1 MDTIPAPAGTRAG
14 PTGGP
19 PHDRPHDRPHD
30 PPDGPFADAVRARL
44 DRAGATGWRV
54 ETGGFWCRV
63 NPPRHRH
70 RVQGWKLHLS
80 ATPLSAPEVLD
91 RAARVLIGHGC
102 AFKFAATVDGVREL
116 VSRHAP
122 RGGGGKFLTAYPE
135 GDEVRL
141 RDLAAEL
148 HAATEGL
155 PGPGILSDRPYRPGS
170 LVHYRYG
177 AFTGVPVLG
186 NDGTYEAALLAPDGT
201 LAPDPREA
209 WYAPPAWAPR
219 DPFAAEDA
227 PGVRRP
233 RPGAVLLDGRYE
245 VRRVVRH
252 SFQGG
257 VYRAVDRTTGAA
269 VVVKQGRAHAAA
281 DLTGRDARDARR
293 HEARMMELLA
303 PTGVTARPLGL
314 FEQQGDV
321 FLVQEA
327 VPGTTLRRWAA
338 DNSRPGEDSW
348 GPGTGAA
355 VRLARDLSSAVAA
368 VHAEGLVLRDLTP
381 SNVMVT
387 PEGRARLIDL
397 ELAARPGEAVVR
409 SGTPGYLAPEL
420 RRAPAFGPAP
430 GPAADLYGLGAT
442 LFCLATGLDP
452 VLPADEP
459 EVRPV
464 RERIGE
470 WLELLAPDNAAA
482 RALGPLVL
490 ALLDDD
496 PARRPDPASVRARL
510 DAAPGAAADAARADG
525 ARAHPVRAGAPR
537 AHPVR
542 AAAPRAHAVR
552 AGGPTAQAARDDAGP
567 PPAVRDDAAA
577 HGGFGEDELKRAV
590 TDALEHLLATMDPE
604 DPDRLW
610 PTGPFAGRADPFT
623 VQHGAAGVLGVLVRA
638 ATATGTG
645 TGTAAGQDPALRAA
659 VAAAAG
665 WIGRHVHREPR
676 ALPGLYFGRS
686 GTAWALLEA
695 GRLLGDRTT
704 QALAREL
711 ALRVPVR
718 SPNPDVCHGTSGAG
732 LTQLRFWEATGDERF
747 LDRAREA
754 ADTVAGAARE
764 RDGGARW
771 TVPAGFDSA
780 LAGVSHYGFAH
791 GVAGCGAFLL
801 AAGRSTGEERYLRLA
816 GAAARTLAGAVR
828 SEGGAAYW
836 PADDTRAAHRT
847 HWCSGS
853 SGIGTFLLRAGVAN
867 GDDALLSLARRAAE
881 ASYRTRRHAS
891 PAQCHG
897 LAGDGDF
904 LLDLADATG
913 EESHRE
919 RARELAAFTRARHA
933 LRDGRAVAP
942 DETGA
947 AVVADYGTGL
957 SGVLAFLLRLRYGG
971 PRLWLPDAA
980 L

>member
-1 MDTIPAPAGTRAG
+1 MDTIPAGTND
-14 PTGGP
+14 GP
-19 PHDRPHDRPHD
+19 PADAL
-30 PPDGPFADAVRARL
+30 DGPLADAVRARL
-44 DRAGATGWRV
+44 NRAGATGWRV

-63 NPPRHRH
+63 SPPRHRH

-80 ATPLSAPEVLD
+80 ATPLSAPEVLG

-122 RGGGGKFLTAYPE
+122 RGGGGKFLTVYPE
-135 GDEVRL
+135 GDEARL
-141 RDLAAEL
+141 RGLAAEL

-219 DPFAAEDA
+219 DPFAAGDGA
-227 PGVRRP
+227 GVRRP
-233 RPGAVLLDGRYE
+233 RAGAVLLDGRYE
-245 VRRVVRH
+245 VRNVVRH

-257 VYRAVDRTTGAA
+257 VYRAVDRTSGAD
-269 VVVKQGRAHAAA
+269 VIVKQGRAHAAA

-303 PTGVTARPLGL
+303 HTGVTARPLGL
-314 FEQQGDV
+314 FEQQGDL

-338 DNSRPGEDSW
+338 DNARPDRGCW
-348 GPGTGAA
+348 GPDAGSA
-355 VRLARDLSSAVAA
+355 VRLARDLTAAVAS
-368 VHAEGLVLRDLTP
+368 VHAAGLVLRDLTP

-387 PEGRARLIDL
+387 PEGSARLIDL
-397 ELAARPGEAVVR
+397 ELAARPGDPVVG

-420 RRAPAFGPAP
+420 RGAPAFGPAP

-459 EVRPV
+459 ELRPV
-464 RERIGE
+464 RERIGG
-470 WLELLAPDNAAA
+470 WLELLAPGNAAA
-482 RALGPLVL
+482 RALGPLLL
-490 ALLDDD
+490 ALLDDA
-496 PARRPDPASVRARL
+496 PARRPDPDAVRARL
-510 DAAPGAAADAARADG
+510 DAVRARLDALRARGVPAKG
-525 ARAHPVRAGAPR
+525 ERAGAEPADTAR
-537 AHPVR
+537 AEEGR
-542 AAAPRAHAVR
+542 ADTAAAP
-552 AGGPTAQAARDDAGP
+552 
-567 PPAVRDDAAA
+567 
-577 HGGFGEDELKRAV
+577 GGFGEDELKRAV
-590 TDALEHLLATMDPE
+590 TDALEHLLATMDPANA
-604 DPDRLW
+604 DRLW

-638 ATATGTG
+638 ATATAAGTG
-645 TGTAAGQDPALRAA
+645 AGTHTGTAAVDPALREA
-659 VAAAAG
+659 VATTAG

-695 GRLLGDRTT
+695 GRLLGDPATE
-704 QALAREL
+704 ALALEL
-711 ALRVPVR
+711 ALRVPVV

-747 LDRAREA
+747 LARAREA
-754 ADTVAGAARE
+754 ADAVAAAAGE
-764 RDGGARW
+764 VDGGVRW
-771 TVPAGFDSA
+771 TVPADFDSA

-791 GVAGCGAFLL
+791 GVAGCGTFLL

-828 SEGGAAYW
+828 VEGGAAYW

-867 GDDALLSLARRAAE
+867 GDGTLLSLARRAAE

-919 RARELAAFTRARHA
+919 RARELAAFLRARHA

-957 SGVLAFLLRLRYGG
+957 SGVLAFLLRLRHGG
-971 PRLWLPDAA
+971 RRLWLPDAA